1 MRPSPTAPARSRS
14 TPRLRVEPLA
24 LEQSSSG
31 DQPNAGAQAKA
42 GFGLVKATGTIGGLT
57 LVSRV
62 AGFARE
68 MLMSRVMGA
77 SWQADAFFVAFR
89 LPNTFRRLFGEGAFS
104 AGFVPLYS
112 QRLHGPEGD
121 AGARDFSEQV
131 LAVFLPTLVLFTL
144 GFEIIMPLFVAAI
157 SGYTGDKLNLATDL
171 TRITFPYLV
180 LISLVSLFS
189 GILNSLARFT
199 AAAFAPALLN
209 LAMLTALIFVR
220 NGGQVT
226 ATALAIAVTL
236 GGFLQ
241 IALLVAAAKNAGIML
256 KWRRPRMTPGVRQFV
271 RVVVPAT
278 LGAGVYQIS
287 AFIDTFFLTRIGT
300 GAMSYFNYADR
311 LNQLPLGVIGAAL
324 GTAILPQVSRH
335 VGAGDH
341 VEAAKVQGQAA
352 ELAMLLCLPA
362 ALALAVSAG
371 PLVAALFEGGH
382 FNATD
387 AATTATTLAIIVL
400 GLPAYV
406 LVKVLTPGFYARQD
420 TATPVKIAG
429 VVLTVNLLLN
439 FLLIPPFGIAGL
451 ASAIAICSWLN
462 CVILYTIL
470 HRRGHFRIERW
481 LASRIAR
488 QGVAATAMVAAL
500 FAIKFVLAA
509 WFEGDVAHRMAGV
522 VALVGGGLAVYFPL
536 VLLLGGTDTSELKA
550 LLRRRRA
557 RKAESDAG

>member
-1 MRPSPTAPARSRS
+1 MNLIKS
-14 TPRLRVEPLA
+14 
-24 LEQSSSG
+24 
-31 DQPNAGAQAKA
+31 
-42 GFGLVKATGTIGGLT
+42 TGTIGGLT
-57 LVSRV
+57 LVSRI

-104 AGFVPLYS
+104 AGFVPLYA
-112 QRLHGPEGD
+112 QRLHGAGGD
-121 AGARDFSEQV
+121 ADARHFSEEV
-131 LAVFLPTLVLFTL
+131 LAVFAPTLVLFTL
-144 GFEIIMPLFVAAI
+144 VFEIIMGPFVFAI
-157 SGYTGDKLNLATDL
+157 SGYHNEKLALATFL
-171 TRITFPYLV
+171 TRITFPYLI

-209 LAMLTALIFVR
+209 VAMLVALIFVQV
-220 NGGQVT
+220 GGTTT
-226 ATALAIAVTL
+226 AIALAIAVTAGGVLQL
-236 GGFLQ
+236 G
-241 IALLVAAAKNAGIML
+241 LLLAACARAGIVL
-256 KWRRPRMTPGVRQFV
+256 KWRKPRMTPGVRQFV

-335 VGAGDH
+335 VGANEPGK
-341 VEAAKVQGQAA
+341 AAKVQGQAT

-362 ALALAVSAG
+362 AAALAVSAV
-371 PLVAALFEGGH
+371 PLVSALFQGGR
-382 FNATD
+382 FTPED
-387 AATTATTLAIIVL
+387 ARLTGLTLSIIVL

-420 TATPVKIAG
+420 TATPVKVAVLVLVAT
-429 VVLTVNLLLN
+429 VVLN

-462 CVILYTIL
+462 CTILYVIL
-470 HRRGHFRIERW
+470 HRRGHFRIEGW

-488 QGVAATAMVAAL
+488 QL
-500 FAIKFVLAA
+500 LAA
-509 WFEGDVAHRMAGV
+509 AVMVGALVAIRMGLSGWFSGSVGHRLAGV
-522 VALVGGGLAVYFPL
+522 MAIVGGGMAVYFPM
-536 VLLLGGTDTSELKA
+536 VWVLGGTDREELKS
-550 LLRRRRA
+550 LLRRRRPYT
-557 RKAESDAG
+557 DAG

>member
-1 MRPSPTAPARSRS
+1 MNLIKS
-14 TPRLRVEPLA
+14 
-24 LEQSSSG
+24 
-31 DQPNAGAQAKA
+31 
-42 GFGLVKATGTIGGLT
+42 TGTIGGLT

-104 AGFVPLYS
+104 AGFVPLYA
-112 QRLHGPEGD
+112 QRLHGPGGD
-121 AGARDFSEQV
+121 TEARQFSEEV
-131 LAVFLPTLVLFTL
+131 LAVFAPTLVLFTIV
-144 GFEIIMPLFVAAI
+144 FEIIMGPFVFAI
-157 SGYTGDKLNLATDL
+157 SGYHNEKLALATLL
-171 TRITFPYLV
+171 TRITFPYLI

-209 LAMLTALIFVR
+209 LAMLTALIFVQV
-220 NGGQVT
+220 GGTTT
-226 ATALAIAVTL
+226 AIALSIAVTA
-236 GGFLQ
+236 GGVLQ
-241 IALLVAAAKNAGIML
+241 LALLMAACARAGIVL
-256 KWRRPRMTPGVRQFV
+256 KWRKPRMTPGVRQFV

-335 VGAGDH
+335 VGANEPGK
-341 VEAAKVQGQAA
+341 AAKVQGQAA

-362 ALALAVSAG
+362 AAALAVSAF
-371 PLVAALFEGGH
+371 PLVSALFQGGK
-382 FNATD
+382 FTAED
-387 AATTATTLAIIVL
+387 ARLTALTLSIIVL

-420 TATPVKIAG
+420 TATPVKVAVLVLVAT
-429 VVLTVNLLLN
+429 VVLN

-462 CVILYTIL
+462 CTILYVIL
-470 HRRGHFRIERW
+470 HRRGHFRIEGW
-481 LASRIAR
+481 LASRIVR
-488 QGVAATAMVAAL
+488 QLIAAGAMVAAL
-500 FAIKFVLAA
+500 IAIRMGLAG
-509 WFEGDVAHRMAGV
+509 WFSGSLGHRLTGV
-522 VALVGGGLAVYFPL
+522 IAIVGGGMAVYFPL
-536 VLLLGGTDTSELKA
+536 VWILGGTDREELRS
-550 LLRRRRA
+550 LLRRRRPYT
-557 RKAESDAG
+557 DAG

>member
-1 MRPSPTAPARSRS
+1 MSRRRPKPDADAAERMN
-14 TPRLRVEPLA
+14 LH
-24 LEQSSSG
+24 
-31 DQPNAGAQAKA
+31 
-42 GFGLVKATGTIGGLT
+42 KATGTIGGLT
-57 LVSRV
+57 LVSRI

-112 QRLHGPEGD
+112 QRLHGPGGNDE
-121 AGARDFSEQV
+121 AKEFSEQV
-131 LAVFLPTLVLFTL
+131 LAVFVPTLLLFTL
-144 GFEIIMPLFVAAI
+144 VFEIIMPLFVAAI
-157 SGYTGDKLNLATDL
+157 SGYHGDKLALATFL

-209 LAMLTALIFVR
+209 LAMLSALIFVR
-220 NGGQVT
+220 VGGSIT
-226 ATALAIAVTL
+226 ATALAIAVTA
-236 GGFLQ
+236 GGVLQ
-241 IALLVAAAKNAGIML
+241 IGLLLAACARAGIVL
-256 KWRRPRMTPGVRQFV
+256 KLRKPRMTPGVRQFV
-271 RVVVPAT
+271 RVVIPAT

-335 VGAGDH
+335 VGAG
-341 VEAAKVQGQAA
+341 EADQAARVQGQAT

-371 PLVAALFEGGH
+371 PLVSALFEGGRFH
-382 FNATD
+382 ADD
-387 AATTATTLAIIVL
+387 AATTAMTLAIIVL

-420 TATPVKIAG
+420 TATPVKTAAFVLVANIA
-429 VVLTVNLLLN
+429 LN
-439 FLLIPPFGIAGL
+439 FALIWWLNFGIYGL
-451 ASAIAICSWLN
+451 AAAIAVCSWLN
-462 CVILYTIL
+462 CAILYVIL
-470 HRRGHFRIERW
+470 HRRGHFRIEPW
-481 LASRIAR
+481 LASRILR
-488 QGVAATAMVAAL
+488 QLIAGAAMVAAL
-500 FAIKFVLAA
+500 LIIRMVLSGWFAGSLGHRLAGVLAI
-509 WFEGDVAHRMAGV
+509 VA
-522 VALVGGGLAVYFPL
+522 GGMIVYFPL
-536 VLLLGGTDTSELKA
+536 VWMLGGTDREELKA
-550 LLRRRRA
+550 LLKRRRPYT
-557 RKAESDAG
+557 DAG

>member
-1 MRPSPTAPARSRS
+1 MNLLKS
-14 TPRLRVEPLA
+14 
-24 LEQSSSG
+24 
-31 DQPNAGAQAKA
+31 
-42 GFGLVKATGTIGGLT
+42 TGTIGGLT

-104 AGFVPLYS
+104 AGFVPLYA
-112 QRLHGPEGD
+112 QRLHGPGGNEE
-121 AGARDFSEQV
+121 AKDFSEQV
-131 LAVFLPTLVLFTL
+131 LAVFVPALVIFTVI
-144 GFEIIMPLFVAAI
+144 FEIIMPLFVAAI
-157 SGYTGDKLNLATDL
+157 SGYEGDKLGLATFL
-171 TRITFPYLV
+171 TRITFPYLI

-209 LAMLTALIFVR
+209 LAMLCALIFVR
-220 NGGQVT
+220 VGGTRT
-226 ATALAIAVTL
+226 AVALAIAVTL
-236 GGFLQ
+236 GGVLQ
-241 IALLVAAAKNAGIML
+241 LGLLLMACARAGIVL
-256 KWRRPRMTPGVRQFV
+256 KLRRPRMTPGVRQFV

-324 GTAILPQVSRH
+324 GTAILPQVSKH
-335 VGAGDH
+335 VGANEPDK
-341 VEAAKVQGQAA
+341 AAHVQGQAA

-362 ALALAVSAG
+362 ALALAVSAF
-371 PLVAALFEGGH
+371 PLVSALFQGGR
-382 FNATD
+382 FTAED
-387 AATTATTLAIIVL
+387 ARLTAITLSIVVL

-420 TATPVKIAG
+420 TATPVKVAVFILICT
-429 VVLTVNLLLN
+429 VVLN

-462 CVILYTIL
+462 CTILYVIL

-481 LASRIAR
+481 LASRIGR
-488 QGVAATAMVAAL
+488 QFVAGIGMVAAL
-500 FAIKFVLAA
+500 FAIRMGLAG
-509 WFEGDVAHRMAGV
+509 WFSGSVGQRLAGV
-522 VALVGGGLAVYFPL
+522 VAIVGGGMAVYFPL
-536 VLLLGGTDTSELKA
+536 VWILGGTDKEELKA
-550 LLRRRRA
+550 LLRRRRPYT
-557 RKAESDAG
+557 DAG

>member
-1 MRPSPTAPARSRS
+1 M
-14 TPRLRVEPLA
+14 
-24 LEQSSSG
+24 
-31 DQPNAGAQAKA
+31 N
-42 GFGLVKATGTIGGLT
+42 LVKATGTIGGLT
-57 LVSRV
+57 LVSRI

-112 QRLHGPEGD
+112 QRLHGPGGQEE
-121 AGARDFSEQV
+121 AKHFSEEV
-131 LAVFLPTLVLFTL
+131 LAVFAPTLVLFTL
-144 GFEIIMPLFVAAI
+144 LFEVIMGPFVALL
-157 SGYTGDKLNLATDL
+157 SGYTGEKLQLATFL
-171 TRITFPYLV
+171 TSITFPYLV

-209 LAMLTALIFVR
+209 LAMLSALIFVPD
-220 NGGQVT
+220 GGHVT

-236 GGFLQ
+236 GGVLQ
-241 IALLVAAAKNAGIML
+241 LGLLMAACKRAGIVL
-256 KWRRPRMTPGVRQFV
+256 KWRKPKVTPGVRQFV

-335 VGAGDH
+335 VGAGH
-341 VEAAKVQGQAA
+341 HEEAARVQGQAA

-362 ALALAVSAG
+362 ALALAVASG
-371 PLVAALFEGGH
+371 PLVSALFQGGH
-382 FNATD
+382 FTAED
-387 AATTATTLAIIVL
+387 ARLSALTLAIISL

-420 TATPVKIAG
+420 TATPVKTAAF
-429 VVLTVNLLLN
+429 VLLANIGLN
-439 FLLIPPFGIAGL
+439 FALIPPFGIGGL
-451 ASAIAICSWLN
+451 AAAIAICSWLN
-462 CVILYTIL
+462 CLILYVIL
-470 HRRGHFRIERW
+470 HRRGHFRIQGW
-481 LASRIAR
+481 LASRVIRQLIA
-488 QGVAATAMVAAL
+488 AAAMVGAL
-500 FAIKFVLAA
+500 FAIKMGLASFFA
-509 WFEGDVAHRMAGV
+509 GSVGHRMLGV
-522 VALVGGGLAVYFPL
+522 IALVGGGMAVYFPL
-536 VLLLGGTDTSELKA
+536 VWLLGGTDKEELRA
-550 LLRRRRA
+550 LVSRRA
-557 RKAESDAG
+557 RRAKLEEDPQ